1 MHPRTEEFRDRAREK
16 HNLDID
22 VHEFPEG
29 TRTAEDAAEALDCDV
44 AQILKS
50 LVFSADGL
58 VVVLVSGSDRVD
70 EELLASEL
78 GVTPA
83 EIDTA
88 DPQEVK
94 QSLGWSIGGVPPF
107 LHETDVPVLMDSAV
121 LQHEE
126 VWAAAG
132 TPKAV
137 FPASP
142 EDIRS
147 ISGARTVDVSG

>member
-1 MHPRTEEFRDRAREK
+1 MHPRTEEFRDRTLEK
-16 HNLDID
+16 HALEIE

-29 TRTAEDAAEALDCDV
+29 TRTAEDAARALDCTV
-44 AQILKS
+44 AEILKT

-58 VVVLVSGSDRVD
+58 VVILVSGADRVD

-78 GVTPA
+78 GVNSA
-83 EIDTA
+83 EINTA

-94 QSLGWSIGGVPPF
+94 QTLGWSIGGIPPF
-107 LHETDVPVLMDSAV
+107 LHETDVPILMDHAV
-121 LQHEE
+121 LQYDE

-132 TPKAV
+132 TPRAV

-142 EDIRS
+142 EEIKR
-147 ISGARTVDVSG
+147 ISGARAVDVSE